1 MRKTSE
7 SGNISIH
14 DLTVDTAGLM
24 QLMHVGRQ
32 TATEVGIA
40 AKAKNS
46 YWKPCFME
54 CIQNKKYLD
63 DISEGKITNEQI

>member
-40 AKAKNS
+40 AKAKFVLETVFYGMS
-46 YWKPCFME
+46 SK
-54 CIQNKKYLD
+54 IKKYLD
-63 DISEGKITNEQI
+63 DISEGEDNE

>member
-32 TATEVGIA
+32 TVTEVGIA
-40 AKAKNS
+40 AKAKIRIGNRVLWNVS
-46 YWKPCFME
+46 K
-54 CIQNKKYLD
+54 IKKNLD
-63 DISEGKITNEQI
+63 DISEGEDNNE

>member
-7 SGNISIH
+7 SGNISIP

-40 AKAKNS
+40 AKARIRIGNRVLWNVSK
-46 YWKPCFME
+46 
-54 CIQNKKYLD
+54 IKKYLD
-63 DISEGKITNEQI
+63 DISEGEDNE